1 MEYTTQISH
10 RLKRVEGQIRGVQN
24 MLSQGE
30 SCKDVVSQLSAARTA
45 IDRTM
50 AVIVAENLEQCV
62 RESDSDESKDQV
74 QEAIDLLVNSR

>member
-1 MEYTTQISH
+1 MQYSTQMAH
-10 RLKRVEGQIRGVQN
+10 RLKRVEGQVRGVQK
-24 MLSQGE
+24 MMDEQQ

-62 RESDSDESKDQV
+62 RESDSDETQEKV
-74 QEAIDLLVNSR
+74 QEAINLLVNSR